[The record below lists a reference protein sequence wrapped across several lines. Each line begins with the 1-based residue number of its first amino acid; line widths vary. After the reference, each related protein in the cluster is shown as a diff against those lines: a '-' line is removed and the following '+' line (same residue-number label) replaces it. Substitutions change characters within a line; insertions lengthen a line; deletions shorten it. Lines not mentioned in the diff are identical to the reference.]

1 MVQPPWDKVVKQS
14 WVYHLS
20 VIGVDGPEH
29 RNNKLE
35 EKGNLLF
42 QGYLLQRTTD
52 LLFVFKAN
60 ESLEFM
66 PRVNSAMNDEKNGFP
81 LLCSS
86 NWGGVE
92 PLFRLQLCF
101 LRQRRLPEKE
111 SKETCCLIPQKGF
124 KVTYGHLQG
133 GPIAH

>member
-20 VIGVDGPEH
+20 VIGIDGPVH

-42 QGYLLQRTTD
+42 QVYLLQHITY
-52 LLFVFKAN
+52 LLFVLKTQ

-66 PRVNSAMNDEKNGFP
+66 PR
-81 LLCSS
+81 
-86 NWGGVE
+86 
-92 PLFRLQLCF
+92 Q
-101 LRQRRLPEKE
+101 Q
-111 SKETCCLIPQKGF
+111 
-124 KVTYGHLQG
+124 
-133 GPIAH
+133 